1 MQALV
6 TGGAGFIGSHLCD
19 ALCAQGATVRVLD
32 DLSTGHAANLHG
44 ASGAT
49 LTTGS
54 VTDYATVRR
63 LAEGCDVI
71 FHQAAIASVP
81 RSIEDPRT
89 SHAVNVGGTV
99 NVLEAARD
107 AGVRRVVFA
116 GSAAVYGTREGAVRE
131 DDAPAP
137 ASPYAVEK
145 LAGEHYMR
153 MWPLIHPGV
162 STVTLR
168 YFNVFGPR
176 QDPSSPY
183 SGVVS
188 IFIDRLR
195 RGAPVT
201 IFGDGEQTRDFVAV
215 ADVVRANLAAA
226 TASVEGAL
234 VANIARGQS
243 TSLNQLYR
251 SLTELIGCAAE
262 PQYGPVR
269 AGDVRHSLADV
280 TRAQTALG
288 FDAQT
293 DIRTGLARIL
303 EAAPASQSSA

>member
-1 MQALV
+1 MLALV
-6 TGGAGFIGSHLCD
+6 TGGAGFIGSHLTD
-19 ALCAQGATVRVLD
+19 ALCARGDTVRVLD
-32 DLSTGHAANLHG
+32 DLSTGHAANLH
-44 ASGAT
+44 ASPTAD
-49 LTTGS
+49 LTVGS

-81 RSIEDPRT
+81 RSIDDPRT

-107 AGVRRVVFA
+107 AGVRRVVLA
-116 GSAAVYGTREGAVRE
+116 GSAAVYGTREGAVSE
-131 DDAPAP
+131 DDTPAP
-137 ASPYAVEK
+137 GSPYAVEK
-145 LAGEHYMR
+145 LAAEHYMR
-153 MWPLIHPGV
+153 MWPAVYPTV

-188 IFIDRLR
+188 IFIDRLQ
-195 RGAPVT
+195 RGAPIT

-215 ADVVRANLAAA
+215 DDVVRANLAAA
-226 TASVEGAL
+226 EVELSGSL
-234 VANIARGQS
+234 VTNIARGQS

-251 SLTELIGCAAE
+251 ALSDLIGRDMPPE
-262 PQYGPVR
+262 HGPVR

-280 TRAQTALG
+280 SRARAALG
-288 FDAQT
+288 FVAQT

-303 EAAPASQSSA
+303 QSSPASERTR